1 MYSISERT
9 TAKLED
15 DHHFGAVGAVV
26 QIGSVKTH
34 NVWMAQFSKTKIR
47 GSFLI
52 KLISRKD
59 TIVFQSHV

>member
-1 MYSISERT
+1 MYSISEGT

-52 KLISRKD
+52 KLISSKD